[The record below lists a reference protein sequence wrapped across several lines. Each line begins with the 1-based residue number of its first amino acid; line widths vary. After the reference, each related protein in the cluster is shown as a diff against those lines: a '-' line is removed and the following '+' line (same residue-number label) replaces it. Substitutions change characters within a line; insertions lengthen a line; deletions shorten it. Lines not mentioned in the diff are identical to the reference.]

1 LGNARRIIVEQ
12 MLGGTRITY
21 LGHAT
26 FRLVTAGGEQ
36 IIIDPFLTNNPQTP
50 DDLKRVGELD
60 TILITH
66 GHFDHFDD
74 VESLAAQTGA
84 GTVSNFEIMSYLQ
97 GQGIEKAVPIMKGGS
112 APVGGVRVTA
122 THAMHSSSIALDDGS
137 MIYGGEP
144 LGYVIEFES
153 GFKLYHA
160 GDTALFGD
168 MQLIGEIYSP
178 DLALLPI
185 GDRLTMGPLE
195 AAHAARL
202 LRVEHVVPMHYS
214 TDVMPIFTGTPE
226 KFQEHLAT
234 IAPDV
239 KVHVMEP
246 GDELAS

>member
-1 LGNARRIIVEQ
+1 MEE
-12 MLGGTRITY
+12 MLGGARITY

-26 FRLVTAGGEQ
+26 FRFVTAGGEQ
-36 IIIDPFLTNNPQTP
+36 IIIDPFLTDNPQTP
-50 DDLKRVGELD
+50 DELKRVGELD

-66 GHFDHFDD
+66 GHFDHFSD
-74 VESLAAQTGA
+74 VMPLVGQTGA
-84 GTVSNFEIMSYLQ
+84 GTVSNFEIFAYLQ
-97 GQGIEKAVPIMKGGS
+97 REGVEDATPVQKGGS
-112 APVGGVRVTA
+112 VQVGGIKVTA
-122 THAMHSSSIALDDGS
+122 THAFHSSSIALDDGS
-137 MIYGGEP
+137 FIYAGEP
-144 LGYVIEFES
+144 MGFVVEFES
-153 GFKLYHA
+153 GVKLYHA